1 MAEFKGYLIKL
12 NGIEFPHEYIALEN
26 YKSIDNQ
33 RTELKAYRNS
43 QYDLIRQT
51 SSNFKSKVEFSTID
65 GLNLKQLEKI
75 KNVIDKAT
83 LNKTERKVK
92 VEYWNS
98 EELRYATMKSYIP
111 DIEYEIKKIKRGSKP
126 DIIYKPLR
134 YCFIQY

>member
-12 NGIEFPHEYIALEN
+12 NGVEFPPEYIALES
-26 YKSIDNQ
+26 YKSTDNQ
-33 RTELKAYRNS
+33 RTELKAYRNTNNS
-43 QYDLIRQT
+43 LIRET
-51 SSNFKSKVEFSTID
+51 SPNFKTKIEFNTID
-65 GLNLKQLEKI
+65 GLNLKQLREI
-75 KNVIDKAT
+75 TNIINKAT